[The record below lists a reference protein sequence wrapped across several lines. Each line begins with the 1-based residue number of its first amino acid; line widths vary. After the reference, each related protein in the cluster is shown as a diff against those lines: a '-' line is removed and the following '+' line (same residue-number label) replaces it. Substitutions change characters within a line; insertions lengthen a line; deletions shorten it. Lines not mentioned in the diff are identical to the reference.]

1 MHFLDIKN
9 KREYKDMKLITKGLM
24 NKGFE
29 VKEGNRTLQINWF
42 ASAEYFDTEGIVE
55 IEFSQKLKPFLLQ
68 LKNCFTSY
76 EFGLIKN
83 MKGQYSIRIHDLLKQ
98 YEKIPSKSR
107 SFLLT
112 DLRKTLGIEPEQY
125 PNYADF
131 KKRVITSSQK
141 EMEEYSDITF
151 DLEEIKD
158 GKKVVELKFY
168 IKEKVRELSVKP
180 EVKVGTPIKSKYYSP
195 IPQHVNFE
203 QRKQDDDYYKNF
215 FNNSDVIVHS
225 N

>member
-1 MHFLDIKN
+1 
-9 KREYKDMKLITKGLM
+9 
-24 NKGFE
+24 
-29 VKEGNRTLQINWF
+29 
-42 ASAEYFDTEGIVE
+42 
-55 IEFSQKLKPFLLQ
+55 
-68 LKNCFTSY
+68 
-76 EFGLIKN
+76 